1 MKTSITNGLNEEL
14 AANVEQEFKQSGLLR
29 ERLTTIL
36 RNKMETVRI
45 EARSKKTYESPSW
58 PYFQADANGYER
70 AISELISLLSSKSD

>member
-14 AANVEQEFKQSGLLR
+14 AANVEQEFRQSGLLR

-36 RNKMETVRI
+36 RNKMETLRV
-45 EARSKKTYESPSW
+45 EARSKKTYENPSW
-58 PYFQADANGYER
+58 AYFQADANGYER